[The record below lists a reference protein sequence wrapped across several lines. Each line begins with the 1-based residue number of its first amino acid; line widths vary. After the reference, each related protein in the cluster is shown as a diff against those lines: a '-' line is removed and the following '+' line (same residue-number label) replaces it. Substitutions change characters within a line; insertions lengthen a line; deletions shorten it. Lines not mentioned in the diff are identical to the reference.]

1 MLGNQYPNNMSCENK
16 CQFSGSWMFMIA
28 VLFWACWLGSCN
40 GEHGKIEKKIDNLD
54 AKITAIQQSLNN
66 STNVVL
72 ETK

>member
-1 MLGNQYPNNMSCENK
+1 MSCENK
-16 CQFSGSWMFMIA
+16 CGFDVNYKLMIIIL
-28 VLFWACWLGSCN
+28 VWACCFGSCN

-66 STNVVL
+66 FTNVVL